1 MLVIRILQVNLG
13 MKPANMKLVSLNRGT
28 AQLIAV
34 GERQIRTGIH
44 KQPTLEPVRIGTL
57 GLENDEVSDE
67 INHGGP
73 DQAIYVYGLPDYDH
87 WSEQLGTVIDPATFG
102 ENLTISGLES
112 ANLRIGDR
120 LRIGPDDQSADRH
133 ADRPDDRLES
143 RGVLLEVTASRI
155 PCHVLAARMNDL
167 GFVKKFRAAQ
177 RPGAYCRVIQTGE
190 VRTGDTVTLEP
201 YAGQTVSLLEDFN
214 LYYNT
219 NATRAEL
226 ERALNAPIAIRS
238 HAEHA
243 ARLAKLEP

>member
-1 MLVIRILQVNLG
+1 
-13 MKPANMKLVSLNRGT
+13 MKPANLKLVSLNLGST
-28 AQLIAV
+28 QLIAV
-34 GERQIRTGIH
+34 GNRQIRSGIH

-73 DQAIYVYGLPDYDH
+73 DQAVYVYGLPDYDY
-87 WSEQLGTVIDPATFG
+87 WSEQLGVALEPATFG

-112 ANLRIGDR
+112 ASLRIGDR
-120 LRIGPDDQSADRH
+120 LRIGSGDRP
-133 ADRPDDRLES
+133 ADRPES
-143 RGVLLEVTASRI
+143 GGVLLEVTASRI

-190 VRTGDTVTLEP
+190 VRTGDAVTLEP

-219 NATRAEL
+219 NATRTEL

-238 HAEHA
+238 RAEHT